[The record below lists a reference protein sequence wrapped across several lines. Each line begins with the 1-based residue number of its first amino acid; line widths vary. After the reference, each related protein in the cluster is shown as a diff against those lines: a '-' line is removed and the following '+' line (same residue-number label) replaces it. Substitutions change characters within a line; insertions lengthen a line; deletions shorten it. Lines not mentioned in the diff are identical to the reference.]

1 MRQMSTKKS
10 SSAKTPGKVN
20 TVQVTKSDKDLSTAA
35 YLGLSTLPKQEFY
48 FLLLL
53 VTPHSEC
60 HPSWQMCKAL
70 HRNTLHSS
78 ICKVLPWQKHCGM
91 DKHAT
96 R

>member
-1 MRQMSTKKS
+1 MSTKKS
-10 SSAKTPGKVN
+10 PSARTPSKVN

-35 YLGLSTLPKQEFY
+35 CLGLSTLPKQEFC
-48 FLLLL
+48 FLFLL
-53 VTPHSEC
+53 VTPHSEH
-60 HPSWQMCKAL
+60 HPFWQMCKAL

-78 ICKVLPWQKHCGM
+78 SLCKVFPWQKHCGM